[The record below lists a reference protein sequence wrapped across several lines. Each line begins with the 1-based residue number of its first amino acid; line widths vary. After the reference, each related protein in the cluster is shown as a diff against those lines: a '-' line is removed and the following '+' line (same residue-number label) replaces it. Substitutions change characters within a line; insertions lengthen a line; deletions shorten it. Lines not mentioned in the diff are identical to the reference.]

1 MKFMEM
7 LGLIQTC
14 FSPINLH
21 HINKY
26 PSLKKRLLVVKK
38 KVPTDLCC
46 HLGNINRKSGWVT
59 KKRFDVKLAPQLL
72 TLLVPFLELN
82 ERTNQ
87 QKMKQAQ
94 LEFQSLYQITANSF
108 RRTTICIFIYHR
120 TTGPPKPLL
129 KYIICLRSK

>member
-1 MKFMEM
+1 MEM

-26 PSLKKRLLVVKK
+26 PSLKKDCWWSKK
-38 KVPTDLCC
+38 KCLLICAAILVILTEN
-46 HLGNINRKSGWVT
+46 LGGLQ
-59 KKRFDVKLAPQLL
+59 KRFDVKLAPQLL

-94 LEFQSLYQITANSF
+94 LEF
-108 RRTTICIFIYHR
+108 
-120 TTGPPKPLL
+120 
-129 KYIICLRSK
+129 

>member
-1 MKFMEM
+1 MEM

-26 PSLKKRLLVVKK
+26 PSLKNKK
-38 KVPTDLCC
+38 KIAGGQKKKCPLICAAILVILTEN
-46 HLGNINRKSGWVT
+46 LGGLQ
-59 KKRFDVKLAPQLL
+59 KRFDVKLAPQLL

-94 LEFQSLYQITANSF
+94 LEF
-108 RRTTICIFIYHR
+108 
-120 TTGPPKPLL
+120 
-129 KYIICLRSK
+129 

>member
-1 MKFMEM
+1 MEM

-26 PSLKKRLLVVKK
+26 PSLKIKRLLVVKK
-38 KVPTDLCC
+38 KCPLICAAILVILTEN
-46 HLGNINRKSGWVT
+46 LGGLQ
-59 KKRFDVKLAPQLL
+59 KRFDVKLAPQLL

-94 LEFQSLYQITANSF
+94 LEF
-108 RRTTICIFIYHR
+108 
-120 TTGPPKPLL
+120 
-129 KYIICLRSK
+129 

>member
-1 MKFMEM
+1 MEM

-38 KVPTDLCC
+38 KCPLICAAILVILTEN
-46 HLGNINRKSGWVT
+46 LGGLQ

-94 LEFQSLYQITANSF
+94 LVF
-108 RRTTICIFIYHR
+108 
-120 TTGPPKPLL
+120 
-129 KYIICLRSK
+129 